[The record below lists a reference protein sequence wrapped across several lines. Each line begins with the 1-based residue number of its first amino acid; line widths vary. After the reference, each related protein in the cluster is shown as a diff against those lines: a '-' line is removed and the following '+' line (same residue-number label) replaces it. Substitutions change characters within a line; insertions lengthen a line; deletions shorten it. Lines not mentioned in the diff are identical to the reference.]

1 MGTNCLLLYTL
12 MGAAFLG
19 ILPKLNAQDAQDSA
33 DLVLLID
40 GSENVGAANFPIVL
54 DLAVRVIEGLDV
66 GRDMI
71 RVALAL
77 YGARPSLKFDLN
89 NNYDKEAMQNFV
101 QNLEFPGG
109 SDSNLGTA
117 LEWVFDDLLVSEAGG
132 RAEEGVPQTVVII
145 SAGQSTDDVSDGERA
160 LKQAN
165 VIIFGAALSDSAR
178 TQLQAIA
185 SDRSFVFSASDISAG
200 ATLSD
205 QLLPYIIGVAQRTVL
220 MRTEITEIPVSKR
233 DIIFLIDSTM
243 GTTLINA
250 IREFVKKFIDIIPIG
265 PDQVQVGVA
274 MFSNTPRAEIEL
286 NSHSSKE
293 SLISALS
300 QIKPKPA
307 PDINIGAA
315 LDFVRANML
324 VPEKGSRIED
334 AVPQLVLLITGKKSK
349 DNVEQPAE
357 ALERMGVLTMAAGS
371 RTAEEAELH
380 KIAFSKNLVFMFKD
394 FRQLQRNPGKVVSA
408 LSTLS
413 GVIFPTDPVTEITTV
428 EVQRVI
434 RDIVFLVDGSDYVGN
449 ANLPAVRNFISS
461 IVNQLD
467 VQPER
472 VRIGLT
478 QFAEGQ
484 RTEFKLNTHDNKQKV
499 LDNIARLR
507 LMGGNVVNTGAA
519 LRYVLEN
526 NFQESSGSRRREGV
540 QQVLVLITGG
550 PSQDDV
556 TNIGDRVALAGILT
570 FAVGAGQV
578 EETDLRKVAFV
589 DSLAYY
595 RNRFADLSSVVEEIM
610 TPLITVVGE
619 PVTVPPTIIERDE
632 RDVAFLIDGSD
643 AVKGDFPHIRNFIIK
658 VIEPLD
664 VASDK
669 VRVSVVQHS
678 ERPTA
683 SFFLN
688 TYQTKDDVLRALR
701 QLSPIGGRSLNTG
714 AALTYMKNNIL
725 APNGG
730 GRAAQNVPQFLITL
744 MGGRSRDSVKEAASA
759 LKTEGVVPFG
769 IGVKN
774 ADSKQIAAISHN
786 PSFAFNV
793 KEFSQLGSVHQKL
806 NTYVNLPKTELE
818 VVLREAV
825 SQGPRRDIIFLV
837 DGSDGI
843 GREFPI
849 IQQFVREVVETLD
862 VGENKI
868 RVSVVQYGDTPQV
881 DFYLNSHRTKEE
893 VLNALQALR
902 QRGGRKRNLGRAFDH
917 IRLNLLDSARGSRR
931 QEGVPQLLI
940 VISGGKATDNVE
952 TSVTSLKQSGVVS
965 FSIGTRDTGSRE
977 LQLVS
982 YAPRFAYLVDDL
994 PGLYTVKDQL
1004 STTVTELS
1012 DEELRTLQPVYPTVV
1027 TTVSTGEKKDVVFL
1041 IDGTTMMQRDFPAIQ
1056 QTILNIAENL
1066 DVGLNKVRISVVQY
1080 SEDPKLEFLLNEH
1093 STKEEVRQA
1102 VRRMRLKGGRILN
1115 TGQAL
1120 NWVSRNIYQRSAG
1133 SRIEEGVPQ
1142 FLILVT
1148 GGKSNDDVSG
1158 PANQLKLSYVAPM
1171 AVGSGNADSEE
1182 LKLISLRP
1190 GDAHIIRNFQQ
1201 KPGLEQRL
1209 LTAVNTLTPAEIRE
1223 AVQTMDIGLDLGK
1236 KDIIFLIDGS
1246 DSVGTSGIAH
1256 IRDFILK
1263 IIQQVNVQ
1271 PDQVRVAVV
1280 QYAERPKTEFSLV
1293 SHSNKKSVISAI
1305 KRLRHM
1311 GGRGGNLANAIQY
1324 VIDNELKESK
1334 GARLDT
1340 ASQHLVVLT
1349 GGRST
1354 SDVSSYGPILKKS
1367 QVKCMGIGAGAA
1379 DSRQLSQIA
1388 TTPDDVFQ
1396 VATFP
1401 ALPNIENQFIAR
1413 LSGTVV
1419 ITTTVAPTPSGPK
1432 PKLGDIVF
1440 LVDGSINL
1448 GKENFDTT
1456 MTFIRELI
1464 DLFVTENDSFQIG
1477 LAHYAT
1483 DVTDDF
1489 YLNTY
1494 NNKDDILEA
1503 ISKTEYKG
1511 GFKINTGNAIRH
1523 VHQTHFVKEKGSRKD
1538 EGVPQILMLVTG
1550 GRSQDDGKS
1559 AALALKN
1566 AGVRV
1571 YAIGVGDLENEL
1583 NDLASESTT
1592 VARASTF
1599 QELSELN
1606 ERILDTLVDD
1616 VMGKLCTGVKDVT
1629 KACNLDV
1636 LVGFDVAGQNI
1647 FTSQRSL
1654 ESKMAAILQR
1664 ITQLQ
1669 AISCSSGQ
1677 VPSVQVA
1684 ISALDSAQEPV
1695 HVEFTDNHSKLIES
1709 FRSLHNRGPYFL
1721 NDKTIDVYAARFK
1734 ERPSDRVKVVIHL
1747 TEGLNAKY
1755 NVMKERVEQMRIS
1768 GVNAFIL
1775 VGLEGVKDLE
1785 NAVLLEFG
1793 RGFRSKPLRMNLMDL
1808 DYELLEELDNIAE
1821 MECCSVPCKC
1831 TGQRGYRGGF
1841 GPPGLKGSP
1850 GNQGYP
1856 GHPGDE
1862 GGPGERG
1869 PPGINGTQGF
1879 QGCPGPRGQKGAHG
1893 YNGEKGEVGEIGL
1906 DGINGEEG
1914 KAGVVGPPGDRGNYG
1929 QRGPKGA
1936 KGQKGDG
1943 GQTGIRG
1950 DPGVSGKDNTQR
1962 GPKGDP
1968 GDAGPPGQP
1977 GEDGKKGGPGEAGR
1991 RGSDGR
1997 RGPPGQA
2004 GPVGKPGADGLA
2016 GEPGIGG
2023 SRGPSGP
2030 VGTPGSRGEDGN
2042 PGPRGAGG
2050 APGPA
2055 GEKGRRGVVG
2065 RKGEP
2070 GDPGPKGAIGPP
2082 GPRGEPGDDGRDGFG
2097 LPGPKGRKG
2106 DEGFPGY
2113 PGLKGAAGDSGT
2125 GGGPG
2130 PKGNSGQRGVA
2141 GGVGDPGQQGD
2152 DGHPGPYGPKGPRG
2166 LSRSTCDLVKKI
2178 RDNCPCCY
2186 AVAVYSSGAHECPL
2200 YPTELAFALD
2210 ASSGVTKD
2218 NFDGMKDVVLRLV
2231 NDITITESNCPR
2243 GARVALT
2250 LYNSEVTT
2258 DVRFSDSLRKS
2269 ALMERVQG
2277 LQALRTS
2284 KKRNLEAA
2292 INFVAQNTFKRVR
2305 SGFLMRKLA
2314 VFLVNEAVEFNK
2326 ELNNAALRLFD
2337 AGITTFFLMPR
2348 PPRKDLQVNNTVLAY
2363 FKELP
2368 TPGTANYEA
2377 KIKEILDCQICFDT
2391 CNPNPV
2397 CDIRLPGASRGK
2409 RAPTTDLDV
2418 DMAFLIDSSESTWPN
2433 IFTEMKRYIAEMVS
2447 HLEIATEPATSS
2459 HHGRVAL
2466 VQHCP
2471 YEYLHNDSNIPI
2483 STAFSLTDHKSVH
2496 DIQSFLLNKVQQLE
2510 GGRALAEALES
2521 TVERVF
2527 EKAPHPRQ
2535 LKVLVLLVTGSVQ
2548 ENKEKLLKAAID
2560 VKCKGYFIVVLAV
2573 GKQLSAGDAHILAQ
2587 VASEP
2592 SDVFYKRVDGPLGF
2606 YDDHLQRFAQLL
2618 PKYLSLKDAFYM
2630 SAEVSKN
2637 CQEYQ
2642 SDQPSRSQNTY
2653 KNNNKHHEQKQ
2664 KEDEEHK
2671 HKELNAEDPHLVN
2684 VTSKSFT
2691 LVWVNDDSKAI
2702 REVTVTHLKDHRI
2715 ILQRNVTG
2723 PHLTLQDLEPSQTYH
2738 VVVIGRS
2745 FKDKVT
2751 HNYKGLITTKAE
2763 VPASVATGN
2772 ASGIVATVP
2781 LSKPE
2786 TVNEFADPCTL
2797 DFDTGLPCKDYEAK
2811 WYFDKKNGFC
2821 VEFWYG
2827 GCGGNEN
2834 RFETEAQCLKHCIN
2848 TADLHPQQSVDK
2860 IKLEEPPA
2868 VAPQLSVMDLC
2879 KLPKEEGTCA
2889 QFVLKWHYDSV
2900 SKSCTRF
2907 WYGGCGGNL
2916 NRFDTQKECEK
2927 ACGNAAA
2934 VQAPIIPTVST

>member
-1 MGTNCLLLYTL
+1 
-12 MGAAFLG
+12 
-19 ILPKLNAQDAQDSA
+19 QDSA

-40 GSENVGAANFPIVL
+40 GSENVGAANFPIVR

-77 YGARPSLKFDLN
+77 YGAAPSLKFGLS
-89 NNYDKEAMQNFV
+89 NNYDKEAMKDFV
-101 QNLEFPGG
+101 QNLDFPGG
-109 SDSNLGTA
+109 YDSNLGSA
-117 LEWVFDDLLVSEAGG
+117 LEWVFDELLISEAGG

-165 VIIFGAALSDSAR
+165 VIIFGAALSDSAS

-205 QLLPYIIGVAQRTVL
+205 QLLPYIIGVAQRTVV
-220 MRTEITEIPVSKR
+220 MRIEITEFPVSKR
-233 DIIFLIDSTM
+233 DIVFLIDSTL
-243 GTTLINA
+243 GPTLINA
-250 IREFVKKFIDIIPIG
+250 IREFVKKFIDTIPIG
-265 PDQVQVGVA
+265 PDQVQIGVA

-307 PDINIGAA
+307 PEINIGAA

-324 VPEKGSRIED
+324 TPEKGSRIEEF
-334 AVPQLVLLITGKKSK
+334 VPQLVLLITGKKSK
-349 DNVEQPAE
+349 DNVVQPAE
-357 ALERMGVLTMAAGS
+357 ALQQMGVLTMAAGS
-371 RTAEEAELH
+371 RAAEEAELH
-380 KIAFSKNLVFMFKD
+380 KIAFSRDLVFMFKD
-394 FRQLQRNPGKVVSA
+394 FRQLQRSPGKVVSA

-413 GVIFPTDPVTEITTV
+413 GVISPTDLVTEITTV
-428 EVQRVI
+428 QVQRVI
-434 RDIVFLVDGSDYVGN
+434 RDIVFLVDGSNYVGN
-449 ANLPAVRNFISS
+449 ANFPAVRNFISR
-461 IVNQLD
+461 IVNELD

-478 QFAEGQ
+478 QFADGQ
-484 RTEFKLNTHDNKQKV
+484 RTEFSLNTHDNKQKV
-499 LDNIARLR
+499 LDHIARLR
-507 LMGGNVVNTGAA
+507 LMGGNVLNTGAA
-519 LRYVLEN
+519 LRYALEN
-526 NFQESSGSRRREGV
+526 NFEVSSGSRRRQGV

-550 PSQDDV
+550 PSQDEV
-556 TNIGDRVALAGILT
+556 TSIADRVALAGILT

-578 EETDLRKVAFV
+578 DEKALKRVAFV
-589 DSLAYY
+589 ETLAYH
-595 RNRFADLSSVVEEIM
+595 RHRFTDLSGVVEEIM

-619 PVTVPPTIIERDE
+619 PVTIPPTIIERDE

-643 AVKGDFPHIRNFIIK
+643 AVKGDFAHIRNFIIK

-664 VASDK
+664 VADDK
-669 VRVSVVQHS
+669 VRISVVQHS

-688 TYQTKDDVLRALR
+688 TYKTKDDVLRALR

-714 AALTYMKNNIL
+714 AALTYMKNTIL

-730 GRAAQNVPQFLITL
+730 GRAGQNVPQFLITL
-744 MGGRSRDSVKEAASA
+744 MGGRSRDSVKEAAFA

-793 KEFSQLGSVHQKL
+793 KEFNQLGSVHQKL
-806 NTYVNLPKTELE
+806 NTYVNMPKTELE
-818 VVLREAV
+818 VTLREAV
-825 SQGPRRDIIFLV
+825 SQGPKRDIIFLI
-837 DGSDGI
+837 DGSDGV

-862 VGENKI
+862 VGENKFQ
-868 RVSVVQYGDTPQV
+868 VSVVQYGDTPQV
-881 DFYLNSHRTKEE
+881 DFYLNSHKTKEE
-893 VLNALQALR
+893 VLNALQGLR
-902 QRGGRKRNLGRAFDH
+902 QRGGRKRNLGRALDY
-917 IRLNLLDSARGSRR
+917 IRLNLLDPARGSRM
-931 QEGVPQLLI
+931 QDGVPQFLI

-952 TSVTSLKQSGVVS
+952 TSVNTLKQSGIVP

-982 YAPRFAYLVDDL
+982 YVPRFAYLVDDL

-1004 STTVTELS
+1004 STTLTELTVE
-1012 DEELRTLQPVYPTVV
+1012 DLTALQPVYPTVV

-1041 IDGTTMMQRDFPAIQ
+1041 IDGTSMMQRDFPAIQ

-1093 STKEEVRQA
+1093 SSREEVRQA

-1133 SRIEEGVPQ
+1133 SRIEDGVPQ

-1148 GGKSNDDVSG
+1148 GGKSSDDVSG
-1158 PANQLKLSYVAPM
+1158 PANQLKLSNVAPM

-1182 LKLISLRP
+1182 LKLISLRAE
-1190 GDAHIIRNFQQ
+1190 DTHIIKNFQQ
-1201 KPGLEQRL
+1201 KAGLEQRL
-1209 LTAVNTLTPAEIRE
+1209 STAVNKLTAAEIRE
-1223 AVQTMDIGLDLGK
+1223 AVHSMDIGLDLGR

-1246 DSVGTSGIAH
+1246 DNVGSSGIAH

-1263 IIQQVNVQ
+1263 IIHQVNVQ

-1293 SHSNKKSVISAI
+1293 SHNNKKSVVSAI

-1334 GARLDT
+1334 GARLNT

-1349 GGRST
+1349 GGKST
-1354 SDVSSYGPILKKS
+1354 SDVSSYGPILKQS
-1367 QVKCMGIGAGAA
+1367 QVNCMGIGAGAA
-1379 DSRQLSQIA
+1379 DSDQLRKIA

-1401 ALPNIENQFIAR
+1401 SLPNIESQFIAR

-1440 LVDGSINL
+1440 LVDGSMNL

-1503 ISKTEYKG
+1503 ISRAEYHG
-1511 GFKINTGNAIRH
+1511 GIKINTGNAIRH

-1559 AALALKN
+1559 AALALKGS
-1566 AGVRV
+1566 GVRV
-1571 YAIGVGDLENEL
+1571 YAIGVGDLEDEL

-1599 QELSELN
+1599 LELSELN

-1636 LVGFDVAGQNI
+1636 LVGFDAAGQNI

-1664 ITQLQ
+1664 ITQMQ
-1669 AISCSSGQ
+1669 AISCTSGQ

-1695 HVEFTDNHSKLIES
+1695 HVDFTDSHTKLIES
-1709 FRSLHNRGPYFL
+1709 FRSLHNRGPFLL
-1721 NDKTIDVYAARFK
+1721 NDKTIDVYAARLK

-1747 TEGLNAKY
+1747 TDGLDAQY

-1775 VGLEGVKDLE
+1775 VALERVPLFE

-1793 RGFRSKPLRMNLMDL
+1793 RGFRSKPLRVNLMDL

-1831 TGQRGYRGGF
+1831 TGQRGYRGAV
-1841 GPPGLKGSP
+1841 GPVGSKGSP

-1893 YNGEKGEVGEIGL
+1893 YNGEKGEIGEIGL

-1914 KAGVVGPPGDRGNYG
+1914 IAGVVGPPGDRGNSG

-1936 KGQKGDG
+1936 KGQRGDG

-1950 DPGVSGKDNTQR
+1950 DPGVSGKDNNQR
-1962 GPKGDP
+1962 GPKGDA

-2004 GPVGKPGADGLA
+2004 GPVGRPGADGVA
-2016 GEPGIGG
+2016 GETGIGG

-2030 VGTPGSRGEDGN
+2030 VGTPGTRGEDGN

-2055 GEKGRRGVVG
+2055 GEKGRRGVLG

-2097 LPGPKGRKG
+2097 VPGPKGRKG

-2141 GGVGDPGQQGD
+2141 GGVGEPGQKGD
-2152 DGHPGPYGPKGPRG
+2152 GGHPGPYGPKGPRG
-2166 LSRSTCDLVKKI
+2166 SSGSACELVKKI

-2186 AVAVYSSGAHECPL
+2186 GAQECPL

-2210 ASSGVTKD
+2210 ASAGVTKD

-2258 DVRFSDSLRKS
+2258 DVRFSDALRKS
-2269 ALMERVQG
+2269 ALVERVQG
-2277 LQALRTS
+2277 LQTLRTS

-2305 SGFLMRKLA
+2305 SGFLVRKLA

-2368 TPGTANYEA
+2368 IRGSADYET
-2377 KIKEILDCQICFDT
+2377 KIKEILDCQICYDA
-2391 CNPNPV
+2391 CNPNPQ
-2397 CDIRLPGASRGK
+2397 CDIRPLGSSRGK

-2433 IFTEMKRYIAEMVS
+2433 IFTEMKRYIAHMVS
-2447 HLEIATEPATSS
+2447 HLEIATEPAASL

-2535 LKVLVLLVTGSVQ
+2535 QKVLVLLVTGSVK
-2548 ENKEKLLKAAID
+2548 ENEEKLLKAAID
-2560 VKCKGYFIVVLAV
+2560 VKCKGYFVVVLAV
-2573 GKQLSAGDAHILAQ
+2573 GKQLSAGDARILAQ

-2630 SAEVSKN
+2630 SDEVSKN

-2642 SDQPSRSQNTY
+2642 SDQPGRSQNTY
-2653 KNNNKHHEQKQ
+2653 KNNNNHHEKEQ
-2664 KEDEEHK
+2664 KEDKEHK
-2671 HKELNAEDPHLVN
+2671 HKELSAEDPHLVN

-2691 LVWVNDDSKAI
+2691 LLWVSDDPKAI

-2723 PHLTLQDLEPSQTYH
+2723 PQLTLQDLEPSQTYH
-2738 VVVIGRS
+2738 VVVIGRGH
-2745 FKDKVT
+2745 KDPVPHT
-2751 HNYKGLITTKAE
+2751 YKGLITTKAE
-2763 VPASVATGN
+2763 APASVAPGDVPEV
-2772 ASGIVATVP
+2772 VATVP

-2786 TVNEFADPCTL
+2786 TVNEFADPCSL

-2811 WYFDKKNGFC
+2811 WYFDRKNGFC

-2834 RFETEAQCLKHCIN
+2834 
-2848 TADLHPQQSVDK
+2848 
-2860 IKLEEPPA
+2860 
-2868 VAPQLSVMDLC
+2868 
-2879 KLPKEEGTCA
+2879 
-2889 QFVLKWHYDSV
+2889 
-2900 SKSCTRF
+2900 
-2907 WYGGCGGNL
+2907 
-2916 NRFDTQKECEK
+2916 
-2927 ACGNAAA
+2927 
-2934 VQAPIIPTVST
+2934 